1 MEETARKERSMRQQ
15 ISLIGLAL
23 LLATYGATY
32 AAGIVYL
39 AHLSIVLA
47 AAAVFMS
54 LFGVA
59 LVLGMC
65 RAAAPRTP
73 FECAYDDAS
82 QMYYLKH
89 ARMMPANYRGY
100 DALMPALAR

>member
-1 MEETARKERSMRQQ
+1 MRQQ
-15 ISLIGLAL
+15 LLVIGLAL
-23 LLATYGATY
+23 LLAAYGASY

-47 AAAVFMS
+47 AAAVLMS

-59 LVLGMC
+59 LMLGMC

-73 FECAYDDAS
+73 FERAYDDAA
-82 QMYYLKH
+82 QMYHLKYGSV
-89 ARMMPANYRGY
+89 MPMNYRGF
-100 DALMPALAR
+100 DNLMPSLMR